1 MTNKGLWRI
10 SLAGENMVSR
20 PFSMHDE
27 PEFLGVWEHIKDSD
41 VAYGHLEMNFAELDD
56 LKWPARGQGIGSFM
70 MSEPEVANDLKWAG
84 FDIMSTAHNHSFD
97 FGAEGLAA
105 TLKYMKKSGIVT
117 AGTGADLECASEPGF
132 VEKKRGRVS
141 LVATSSGNQHF
152 MWANQA
158 KAGLMARPGVN
169 PLRLKF
175 EFTAD
180 PETMKNIKD
189 FAKKFDIIKPPKHGP
204 DGAFGFSIP
213 GAQQWGDPECFIEGD
228 SCEIISKC
236 DQRDLERNQRSIEE
250 AKCMSDLVIV
260 AHHFSVSDG
269 PRGDTPPQFVE
280 EFAHAAIDSG
290 ADIYVGHGWHRTLGI
305 EIYKG
310 KPIIYGIGNFWA
322 NSEFLQRVPY
332 DSYDA
337 WGHDVDKLHTLHP
350 ALHPLHPGLDH
361 SNETWW
367 GSCILKVEMKD
378 DKLSKIFLH
387 PVELGRESTK
397 EAPLHRQTGKGEHPL
412 TEGRPMLASG
422 IDAERILERYQ
433 RLSAPYGT
441 QIEIQDGIGIIDISQ

>member
-1 MTNKGLWRI
+1 MNHEGDWRV
-10 SLAGENMVSR
+10 SLAGECMVSR

-27 PEFLGVWEHIKDSD
+27 PEFLGVWELVKDSD
-41 VAYGHLEMNFAELDD
+41 VAYGHLEMNFAELDE

-70 MSEPEVANDLKWAG
+70 MSEPVVAGDLKWAG

-105 TLKYMKKSGIVT
+105 TRKHMKQAGIVT
-117 AGTGADLECASEPGF
+117 AGTGPDLEQASEPGY
-132 VEKKRGRVS
+132 VEKKKGRVS

-158 KAGLMARPGVN
+158 KGGLMARPGVN
-169 PLRLKF
+169 PQRLTF
-175 EFTAD
+175 EFTLD
-180 PETMKNIKD
+180 PETMANVKD
-189 FAKKFDIIKPPKHGP
+189 FAQKLNIVKPPKHGP
-204 DGAFGFSIP
+204 EGAFGMAIP
-213 GAQQWGDPECFIEGD
+213 GAQQWGDPECFIEGER
-228 SCEIISKC
+228 CEIISKC
-236 DQRDLERNQRSIEE
+236 DPRDLARNLRSIEE
-250 AKCMSDLVIV
+250 ARCMSDLVIV

-269 PRGDTPPQFVE
+269 PRGDTPPRFVE
-280 EFAHAAIDSG
+280 EFARAAIDGG

-337 WGHDVDKLHTLHP
+337 WGHDMDRLHTLHP

-367 GSCILKVEMKD
+367 GSCVLQAEMKAG
-378 DKLSKIFLH
+378 KLAKLLLH
-387 PVELGRESTK
+387 PVEMGRESTR
-397 EAPLHRQTGKGEHPL
+397 EAKLHRRTGKGEHPL
-412 TEGRPMLASG
+412 TEGRPMLARG
-422 IDAERILERYQ
+422 EDAERILTRYQ
-433 RLSAPYGT
+433 ELSAGYGT
-441 QIEIQDGIGIIDISQ
+441 RIDIRDGIGIIDVTG